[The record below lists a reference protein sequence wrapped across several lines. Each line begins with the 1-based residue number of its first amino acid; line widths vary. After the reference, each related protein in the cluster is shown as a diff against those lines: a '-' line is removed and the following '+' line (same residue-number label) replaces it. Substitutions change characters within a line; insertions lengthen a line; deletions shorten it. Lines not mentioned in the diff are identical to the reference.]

1 MGSLLRFLKRYQ
13 YPLLFVVLEALAL
26 FLYFNTTL
34 ALKANLSVRLRTV
47 QIGLQQHFATLADY
61 AHLSEENLALV
72 NENIAL
78 RNQLEIALRRVE
90 NVADSL
96 QSPLTIDSLQYERIA
111 ARVVHN
117 TVAQQHNLF
126 TLNRGSLHGAAPQMP
141 VLSHGNVAGLVVA
154 VTTHYAR
161 AISLINT
168 DFRISARLK
177 RGNYFGSLAWD
188 GGDYRTALLTE
199 IPHHAEIR
207 LGDSVV
213 TSGFS
218 NIFPPDL
225 LLGVV
230 ESVENRGGDFSTARI
245 RLATDF
251 KRLQNVVILD
261 NRHRAELDSLQG
273 NTPSHAE

>member
-1 MGSLLRFLKRYQ
+1 MGSLLRCLKRYQ

-126 TLNRGSLHGAAPQMP
+126 TLNRGSLHGVAPQMP

-177 RGNYFGSLAWD
+177 R
-188 GGDYRTALLTE
+188 GDYRTALLTE